1 MGHARGMIDSSNM
14 EDIQDIARECAAV
27 GQTMLAACYREP
39 APDAEEAAAAI
50 TTFHEWMLAG
60 KNQQG
65 AVEGF
70 PDIYTARLYVAGMFG
85 NEHGDGDDDLFCNLS
100 NYGTFAKEPEKF
112 IACRNAIDAIQDTF
126 SEAQPRMQETMESML
141 SETLNALEEA
151 MPLIQQIL
159 HSPADEANS
168 GI

>member
-1 MGHARGMIDSSNM
+1 M
-14 EDIQDIARECAAV
+14 
-27 GQTMLAACYREP
+27 
-39 APDAEEAAAAI
+39 
-50 TTFHEWMLAG
+50 
-60 KNQQG
+60 
-65 AVEGF
+65 EGF

-100 NYGTFAKEPEKF
+100 NYGTFAKEPEKS